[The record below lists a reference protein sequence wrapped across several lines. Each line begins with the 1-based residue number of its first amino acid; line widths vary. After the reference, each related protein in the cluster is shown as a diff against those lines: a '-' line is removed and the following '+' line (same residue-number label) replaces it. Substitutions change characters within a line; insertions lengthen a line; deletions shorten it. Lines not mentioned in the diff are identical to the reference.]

1 MATPG
6 PTQLPYRVSP
16 VIAGESITDA
26 ASRSSYR
33 RENPADVH
41 QIVTDTVEAS
51 LADVRAAVQAAR
63 DIFDGP
69 PANWTQ
75 NTQLRR
81 QVLLETG
88 RLLREN
94 TEALAQMMCLEIG
107 MPIRLSRPHISAA
120 ADVFEFY
127 AGYVGKSYGS
137 AIQLPDGSMIDM
149 LREPVGV
156 VGIIVPWNFPF
167 KQAAR
172 KLAPA
177 LAVGC
182 TVVVKPSPYTNACT
196 QELIRILAAAGAPD
210 GVANFVPGA
219 SPEIGAALTA
229 DPGVDKISFTGS
241 TGVGVMVQKSAS
253 DTLKRTSLE
262 LGGKNPC
269 LVFEDADLAAAANG
283 LTFGMFLNSGQAC
296 GSVSRL
302 IVHRSVHDELL
313 TRVEEILAGL
323 RLGSPQDSATSF
335 GPVVAK
341 SQQER
346 ILGFLDRARADGLSI
361 RIGGGVPAG
370 AAYSNCYFVEPTIVD
385 DVPPTHELAQ
395 DEVFGPVLAVLQ
407 FETDDEAVALA
418 NDTAFGLTAAI
429 WTTDHAR
436 GLRVARRV
444 RAGTIWINDNY
455 QQNPEGIWGGYKMSG
470 TGRELSP
477 HGLYDMTEVKEIYS
491 DGTGLAMKP
500 LYRQVLND

>member
-1 MATPG
+1 
-6 PTQLPYRVSP
+6 
-16 VIAGESITDA
+16 VIAGDHLWTGSLGA
-26 ASRSSYR
+26 AYE
-33 RENPADVH
+33 RENPADVT
-41 QIVTDTVEAS
+41 QIVTVTREAT
-51 LADVRAAVQAAR
+51 LTDVRAAVQAAR
-63 DIFDGP
+63 DIFDGD
-69 PANWTQ
+69 PAVWTQ

-94 TEALAQMMCLEIG
+94 AEALAQMMCLEIG
-107 MPIRLSRPHISAA
+107 MPIRLSRPHIAAA

-127 AGYVGKSYGS
+127 AGYVGKTYGS
-137 AIQLPDGSMIDM
+137 AIQLPDGSVIDM

-196 QELIRILAAAGAPD
+196 LELIRLLAEAGAPA
-210 GVANFVPGA
+210 GVASFIPG
-219 SPEIGAALTA
+219 SKPEIGAALTA

-241 TGVGVMVQKSAS
+241 TAVGVRVQQSSA

-269 LVFEDADLAAAANG
+269 LVFDDADLTAAANG
-283 LTFGMFLNSGQAC
+283 LTYGMFLNSGQAC

-313 TRVEEILAGL
+313 ERVETILAGL
-323 RLGSPQDSATSF
+323 RLGRPQDDATSL

-346 ILGFLDRARADGLSI
+346 ILGFLERAQEDGLKI
-361 RIGGGVPAG
+361 RVGGGIPAG
-370 AAYSNCYFVEPTIVD
+370 EAYSAGYFIEPTIVD

-407 FETDDEAVALA
+407 FDTDDEAVALA
-418 NDTAFGLTAAI
+418 NDTEFGLTAAI

-436 GLRVARRV
+436 GLRTARRV

-477 HGLYDMTEVKEIYS
+477 HGLYDMTEVKEIFS